1 VFLAEIGAVQ
11 LRYEWGRYSLCADP
25 KMVSEVSDS
34 KYTTWLEDFGSDN
47 VLILQVREWL
57 DSGDIR
63 VGKG

>member
-1 VFLAEIGAVQ
+1 
-11 LRYEWGRYSLCADP
+11 
-25 KMVSEVSDS
+25 MVSEVSDS